1 MQYEIILITLTAFG
15 GLALSM
21 AVYLNDKRSKANDA
35 RITKMENEL
44 AEWGKEI
51 EKE

>member
-1 MQYEIILITLTAFG
+1 MQYEIILIALTAFG
-15 GLALSM
+15 GLLLATLVYTNRQ
-21 AVYLNDKRSKANDA
+21 AVKA
-35 RITKMENEL
+35 IQKEL

>member
-1 MQYEIILITLTAFG
+1 MILIALTAFG
-15 GLALSM
+15 GLMLSM
-21 AVYLNDKRSKANDA
+21 AIYLNDKRSKANEA
-35 RITKMENEL
+35 RIEKIEKEL